1 MNSLSLFSRYNP
13 AERKLFFLSLSFS
26 ITPSTSALVVSP
38 LMNNKSYLFACFLV
52 TGRGSI
58 FHPWKG
64 EKLAEIWRGIWRTM
78 TVGKGRIH
86 NRERIEDIHRGETS
100 EDLDKIRKN
109 LPRQNCRRSNQPWNY
124 ASCSRNGGQR
134 EKERRERGTKFRL
147 ATFTSRIALPFR
159 HRHTHTC
166 ATTHVEVAWINLVP
180 HCHMP
185 YSNPPILREMAGAF
199 SFSTLD
205 KLSPTFQ
212 SYFLHRVIRVRKSRI
227 LGATYSPAKSSRS
240 VKTGRGRA

>member
-1 MNSLSLFSRYNP
+1 
-13 AERKLFFLSLSFS
+13 
-26 ITPSTSALVVSP
+26 
-38 LMNNKSYLFACFLV
+38 MNNKSYLFACFLV

-109 LPRQNCRRSNQPWNY
+109 LPRQNCRRSNQSWNY

-147 ATFTSRIALPFR
+147 RNVHESYRSSISTQ
-159 HRHTHTC
+159 THAHLRY

-185 YSNPPILREMAGAF
+185 YSNPPILREMTGAF

-212 SYFLHRVIRVRKSRI
+212 SYFLRRVIRVRKSRI
-227 LGATYSPAKSSRS
+227 LGATYLPAKSSRS